1 MPKSSLTPHHSTPP
15 AGWPPF
21 PSDDYLGL
29 RATAKAL
36 GISHPSLL
44 EHAKPGHRLH
54 PSTVEHPTKGTVFH
68 VPTAARLL
76 STSQSTH
83 PDSYAMRHTTTTATI
98 TTAATAAPAAQALR
112 SVQSVSHGDDDAT
125 QLRKAKLIREQ
136 YAARLAKLEFDKA
149 SAQVVPLASAKIALF
164 NAARECRNVF
174 TAIPDRLASLL
185 AATDDPHLCRELLRT
200 EIDAALSTL
209 ANTTLKLGDDQ

>member
-1 MPKSSLTPHHSTPP
+1 MPKSSLTPHHPAPP

-21 PSDDYLGL
+21 PSEEYQGL

-36 GISHPSLL
+36 GISHPTLL
-44 EHAKPGHRLH
+44 EHAKPGGRLH
-54 PSTVEHPTKGTVFH
+54 PATVDHPTKGAVFH

-76 STSQSTH
+76 ATSQSTH
-83 PDSYAMRHTTTTATI
+83 PDSYAMRHAAAPAQATAPATTTTA
-98 TTAATAAPAAQALR
+98 PAIR